1 MSDGAQ
7 VGSWPPCFG
16 QDYCPRGRTLTYTH
30 HNYPTHS
37 HTHIYH
43 TCILIRVHTHL
54 LCTHIC
60 SHMHAH
66 THSQRAATLPA
77 AVPPTL
83 SDHKEQLRTRQET
96 SPYQAER
103 QCPAQSCKKP
113 GNRPGCLHLDRLD
126 FSVGSSPPSFSLNLP
141 R

>member
-1 MSDGAQ
+1 MSHVAQ
-7 VGSWPPCFG
+7 DGSWPSCFG
-16 QDYCPRGRTLTYTH
+16 QDYCPRGRI
-30 HNYPTHS
+30 HS
-37 HTHIYH
+37 HIHITTTTHTHTHTHTRIYH
-43 TCILIRVHTHL
+43 THILIRVHTHT

-77 AVPPTL
+77 AAPPTL

-103 QCPAQSCKKP
+103 QCPSQSNPPANAGDTGSNP
-113 GNRPGCLHLDRLD
+113 GLGRSHMPWSN
-126 FSVGSSPPSFSLNLP
+126 
-141 R
+141 